1 MCDHKK
7 SIPLRTAFPMCLLVA
22 VVPLEAYNEPFSN
35 VKLCYK
41 MQAPS
46 LITLTELSCAN
57 NFTLF

>member
-7 SIPLRTAFPMCLLVA
+7 SIPLRTMFPMCLLVA
-22 VVPLEAYNEPFSN
+22 VVPLEVYSEPFSN

-46 LITLTELSCAN
+46 LITLTE
-57 NFTLF
+57 